1 MARTDWVRSVQE
13 AMTLTVTGT
22 VGVAALGQ
30 MAWGRPLA
38 AAPVGSVTFLEK
50 AMEER
55 VAKVELLRWKRVPL
69 RIMRVG

>member
-13 AMTLTVTGT
+13 AMTPTVTGT
-22 VGVAALGQ
+22 LVVGGFAL

-50 AMEER
+50 PMEER
-55 VAKVELLRWKRVPL
+55 VAKVELLRWTRVPL
-69 RIMRVG
+69 RKRRAG